1 MASPDKYFTM
11 ESRKFMKG
19 AWFSSTQTAHG
30 PQLKTH
36 SYSVRNAVTGFA
48 NAAFTAW

>member
-1 MASPDKYFTM
+1 MYRLVR
-11 ESRKFMKG
+11 RKRLIARSLPAG
-19 AWFSSTQTAHG
+19 RLNA
-30 PQLKTH
+30 H